1 MTVIQPVNVPQP
13 VKLTIEQFRML
24 DDSGAFDG
32 YAKTE
37 LIEGAIYAMNA
48 QYAAHAVAKS
58 RLARRLGNALEQL
71 GAELD
76 AVVEGTVE
84 MPPASAP
91 EPDIA
96 LAKVTPGER
105 SYIALS
111 AVALVVEVADASVA
125 FDLKDKAQ
133 LYSGQGVPEYWVL
146 DLNSSQLHQFWDP
159 SPAGYGKGRSVPVGR
174 SFQSVTIPGLGV
186 ESDGLI

>member
-37 LIEGAIYAMNA
+37 LIEGAIYAMNS

-58 RLARRLGNALEQL
+58 RLARRLGNALEEM
-71 GAELD
+71 GSELE

-84 MPPASAP
+84 MPPDSAP
-91 EPDIA
+91 QPDIA
-96 LAKVTPGER
+96 IAAVTAGER
-105 SYIALS
+105 AYIALS

-125 FDLKDKAQ
+125 FDLKEKAK
-133 LYSGQGVPEYWVL
+133 LYSSQSVPEYWVL
-146 DLNSSQLHQFWDP
+146 DLNSSKLHQFWAP
-159 SPAGYGKGRSVPVGR
+159 TPAGYGEARSLPLSGRIE
-174 SFQSVTIPGLGV
+174 SVTISGLAV
-186 ESDGLI
+186 ESGRLI